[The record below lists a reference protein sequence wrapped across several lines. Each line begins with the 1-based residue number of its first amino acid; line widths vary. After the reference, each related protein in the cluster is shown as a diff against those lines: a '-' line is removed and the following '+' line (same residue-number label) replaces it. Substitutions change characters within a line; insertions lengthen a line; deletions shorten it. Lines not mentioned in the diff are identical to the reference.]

1 MFHFL
6 QSKLFVYGV
15 GAILC
20 LGLMTSSASARIVC
34 KNGVQKSSGQW
45 IVTPYCQDA
54 LLGKVARQHGMR
66 VSDKALR
73 QNPNRKRTVCRLVG
87 QDIRVRDICRQVNPY
102 GGRHNL

>member
-1 MFHFL
+1 MQFRMP
-6 QSKLFVYGV
+6 
-15 GAILC
+15 
-20 LGLMTSSASARIVC
+20 LMIVMAAALMGICFAQPASARIVC

-66 VSDKALR
+66 VSDRALR
-73 QNPNRKRTVCRLVG
+73 NNPNRKRHVCRLVG

-102 GGRHNL
+102 GGRHTL